1 MRTIA
6 ALVYLGWHFVK
17 WFAIVSIV
25 IWTIIFAL
33 GASLAEA
40 SENPPVKMSKSEI
53 CHAVDSS
60 YYNRTKNFVAYET
73 LDDCLEAG
81 GRLPKNYKK
90 KDALLNEEA

>member
-6 ALVYLGWHFVK
+6 ALVFLGFHAVK
-17 WFAIVSIV
+17 WFVITTVVLWIV
-25 IWTIIFAL
+25 IFAL

-53 CHAVDSS
+53 CHAEDSS

-73 LDDCLEAG
+73 LEECLEDG
-81 GRLPKNYKK
+81 GRLPKNYKMK
-90 KDALLNEEA
+90 ENV

>member
-6 ALVYLGWHFVK
+6 ELVYLGWYFMK
-17 WFAIVSIV
+17 WFIITSIV
-25 IWTIIFAL
+25 LWGIIFAL

-40 SENPPVKMSKSEI
+40 SEIPPVKMSKSEI

-81 GRLPKNYKK
+81 GRLPKNYTPK
-90 KDALLNEEA
+90 KDA

>member
-6 ALVYLGWHFVK
+6 ALVYLGWYFMK
-17 WFAIVSIV
+17 WFIITSIV
-25 IWTIIFAL
+25 LWGIIFAL

-40 SENPPVKMSKSEI
+40 SEIPPVKMSKSEI

-81 GRLPKNYKK
+81 GRLPKNYTQKK
-90 KDALLNEEA
+90 VDK

>member
-1 MRTIA
+1 
-6 ALVYLGWHFVK
+6 
-17 WFAIVSIV
+17 
-25 IWTIIFAL
+25 
-33 GASLAEA
+33 
-40 SENPPVKMSKSEI
+40 MSKSEI

-90 KDALLNEEA
+90 KEA